1 MAPSLTLKLYIML
14 IMLVYLVVSIFSNAA
29 ASLIALASFG
39 SQRLLV
45 SLSIK
50 QGFIE
55 KPAN

>member
-1 MAPSLTLKLYIML
+1 ML
-14 IMLVYLVVSIFSNAA
+14 IMLVYLVVSIFSKAA